1 MVVPKYKTVMEEN
14 KQNVLVREDEYQL
27 EEDCVLDRPVKICE
41 FVCDFLHM
49 DELAEEYIYVIGMD
63 TRLKP
68 VGISEV
74 GHGSVDACLS
84 SMRSIMMRLLLM
96 GASKY
101 VLVHNHPS
109 GGCNTQQGGHPD
121 DEDGGPSRRTDGYS
135 LGRSYRDRGQSLCC
149 AWRHRERERQE
160 DGRAQRVWIYRYL
173 AASKLTMKNL
183 FCIIKEN
190 ETEGAVQDTRLNFQK
205 LKERKV
211 SKCVRSCKKWKTKVE

>member
-109 GGCNTQQGGHPD
+109 GDAT
-121 DEDGGPSRRTDGYS
+121 PSREDILMTKTAVRAGELMDIPLVDHIVIGDKVYAAIGDIVNGRGKKTAELREFGYT
-135 LGRSYRDRGQSLCC
+135 G
-149 AWRHRERERQE
+149 
-160 DGRAQRVWIYRYL
+160 I
-173 AASKLTMKNL
+173 
-183 FCIIKEN
+183 
-190 ETEGAVQDTRLNFQK
+190 
-205 LKERKV
+205 
-211 SKCVRSCKKWKTKVE
+211 

>member
-27 EEDCVLDRPVKICE
+27 EKDCVLDRPVKICE

-49 DELAEEYIYVIGMD
+49 DELAEEYIYVIGLD

-68 VGISEV
+68 VGVSEV

-109 GGCNTQQGGHPD
+109 GDAT
-121 DEDGGPSRRTDGYS
+121 PSREDILMTKTAARAGELMDIPLVDHIVIGDKVYAAIGDIVNGKDRKTAEVSEFGYS
-135 LGRSYRDRGQSLCC
+135 
-149 AWRHRERERQE
+149 A
-160 DGRAQRVWIYRYL
+160 
-173 AASKLTMKNL
+173 
-183 FCIIKEN
+183 
-190 ETEGAVQDTRLNFQK
+190 
-205 LKERKV
+205 
-211 SKCVRSCKKWKTKVE
+211 